1 MGRGVS
7 KSSCQKSRHLDGDWL
22 VVFEWQSPKNDNV
35 ASGPDGVPVA
45 RDSDKS
51 ESFMHLDAFSLNLR
65 AWQCWER
72 GRWREKL
79 PKRTNDARRGAG
91 VVRKLTAL
99 KAIQSGRRVSMST
112 ARILT

>member
-45 RDSDKS
+45 RDS
-51 ESFMHLDAFSLNLR
+51 ESFMHLGCFLAKPSCLAVLGEGSM
-65 AWQCWER
+65 ER
-72 GRWREKL
+72 
-79 PKRTNDARRGAG
+79 
-91 VVRKLTAL
+91 
-99 KAIQSGRRVSMST
+99 KA
-112 ARILT
+112 AEADK